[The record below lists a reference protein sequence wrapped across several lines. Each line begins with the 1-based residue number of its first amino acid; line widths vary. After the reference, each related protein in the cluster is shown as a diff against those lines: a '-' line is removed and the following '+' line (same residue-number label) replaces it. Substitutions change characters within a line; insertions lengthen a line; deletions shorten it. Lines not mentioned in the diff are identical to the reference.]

1 MEKDRR
7 HLNNQRPVRPGNQ
20 LYVCHGPLIHPAAC
34 MRIITGSR
42 VGLYRLHPPLHLI
55 ATLEALLVPR
65 NSPAPMASA
74 FDELPQLEITPPSS
88 PKLGAK
94 EHVQHNKAKPAADL
108 TQKESLPSKFLN
120 KPPEPLYYFEDGLR
134 KIPPYYYTYNTYCK
148 ERWRGRTLLD
158 IFVKEFRDRPE
169 EYYVRGSFVLLFFS
183 HK

>member
-1 MEKDRR
+1 
-7 HLNNQRPVRPGNQ
+7 
-20 LYVCHGPLIHPAAC
+20 

-65 NSPAPMASA
+65 NSPAPMTSA
-74 FDELPQLEITPPSS
+74 FDELSQLEITPPSS

-94 EHVQHNKAKPAADL
+94 EHIRHNKAKLTADL

-158 IFVKEFRDRPE
+158 VFVKEFRDRPE
-169 EYYVRGSFVLLFFS
+169 EYYVRRSFVHLFFFS
-183 HK
+183 QTSVK